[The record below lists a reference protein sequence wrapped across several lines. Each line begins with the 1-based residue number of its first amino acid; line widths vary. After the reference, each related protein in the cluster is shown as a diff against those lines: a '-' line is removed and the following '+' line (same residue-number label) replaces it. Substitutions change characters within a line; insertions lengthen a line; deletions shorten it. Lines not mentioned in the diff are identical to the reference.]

1 MPKREFVPKHT
12 FFHIGTDA
20 FKVLMQYVTASRDS
34 ALCGEETAIITL
46 ASVIGTTLGREEE
59 QQQL

>member
-1 MPKREFVPKHT
+1 
-12 FFHIGTDA
+12 
-20 FKVLMQYVTASRDS
+20 MQYITASRDS